1 MSSGATQATSAFLVT
16 RVVSLL
22 LWQPFV
28 LLRCRSIVR
37 LVSANQLV
45 CYAAVMAAQ
54 QVSAGLSAP
63 RIFKQTTVKTN
74 KAPQSFGPLH
84 RAVSRT
90 HNFAF
95 NPAIQGPEVT
105 PAPKFVRPDCPPDV
119 SETAVPNGLSQDLTS
134 GSRNAAKQV
143 RNSARSALEQVR
155 QSSPPSGLTEQFVFV
170 FVYTDIKFG
179 CVTLPSLLTLFM
191 GLQVSFFTNNK
202 LQEEKRSNSRFGIF
216 GF

>member
-1 MSSGATQATSAFLVT
+1 MV
-16 RVVSLL
+16 
-22 LWQPFV
+22 
-28 LLRCRSIVR
+28 
-37 LVSANQLV
+37 
-45 CYAAVMAAQ
+45 AQ

-95 NPAIQGPEVT
+95 NPAIQGPEIT

>member
-1 MSSGATQATSAFLVT
+1 MV
-16 RVVSLL
+16 
-22 LWQPFV
+22 
-28 LLRCRSIVR
+28 
-37 LVSANQLV
+37 
-45 CYAAVMAAQ
+45 AQ
-54 QVSAGLSAP
+54 QLSAGLSAP

-95 NPAIQGPEVT
+95 NPALQGPEVT

-119 SETAVPNGLSQDLTS
+119 SETAVSNGLSQDLTS

-155 QSSPPSGLTEQFVFV
+155 QSCPLWS
-170 FVYTDIKFG
+170 D
-179 CVTLPSLLTLFM
+179 
-191 GLQVSFFTNNK
+191 
-202 LQEEKRSNSRFGIF
+202 
-216 GF
+216 